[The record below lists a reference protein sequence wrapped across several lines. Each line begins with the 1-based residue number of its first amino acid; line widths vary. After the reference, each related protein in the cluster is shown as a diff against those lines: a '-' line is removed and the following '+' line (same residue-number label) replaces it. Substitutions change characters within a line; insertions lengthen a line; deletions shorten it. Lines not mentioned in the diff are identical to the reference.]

1 MADRG
6 MLELHNS
13 IPAIIATK
21 KHYYISTDEKFF
33 ITHLNGH
40 LLSITGKKYS
50 ELSKI
55 PIQKLFIESPVLP
68 ENNSFEQLETA
79 NHPFCAEA
87 GIQSL
92 NGNKVDVL
100 WVVTPLVNRKTNKVN
115 GFTWTGC
122 EINSETIYNN
132 AAITGERSAFA
143 SFTPSGFKDKLSQQ
157 NAYTTITGI
166 LNCITDGFI
175 ALDADFAVT
184 LWNPVAE
191 KITGLKKNNVL
202 GKYFWRQFPSLR
214 RSSAYTAL
222 NAAFYN
228 HTTINFEQYVP
239 SVDRWFEASVY
250 PYDLGVFIYFKDS
263 TVRKKQQRLLAI
275 EKKIL
280 EINVQP
286 NATLK
291 HTVDCL
297 LEEIENIYPGMY
309 CSVLSLDEYNKRMR
323 HLSAPRLPAEYAD
336 AINGKPVGP
345 NTSAYG
351 AAMFSRKMVI
361 MLDMAADTVG
371 TRYHN
376 VVLKLNLKSCWS
388 NPVLN
393 AQEEVIGCFSCYHT
407 ESATPSKEEIDLME
421 RVVILLSTIIE
432 NKKAEEKVKIS
443 NDRYIHATHAAKEA
457 IWDWDIKNDIF
468 YWGEGFYN
476 MFGYKTSYKID
487 TFKFWET
494 HIHPD
499 DRESVSC
506 SLHNAIKQKS
516 HDLWISEYRFKKSDG
531 NYAIV
536 VNRGYLIFDKNGETF
551 KMIGS
556 VEDVTEKK
564 RVEKQLIKQE
574 IDKQNLIAQAVLEA
588 QEKEREKI
596 SKELHD
602 NVNQVLSIAKM
613 LLDVAKTNVKE
624 RSQLIQKS
632 SEQIY
637 HAINEITNISRAL
650 VPPSISDLGL
660 IASIK
665 DLLDQVTVSQKIKV
679 EFKAEGDIEN
689 DINDNQKLMLFRI
702 INQQVNNVLTH
713 AEANKLSVQLLISEL
728 LIELMITDDGK
739 GFDTEKLKNNNGTG
753 LTDILSRCKLFNAKV
768 NIISAPGK
776 GCKLILKLNRIF
788 KY

>member
-1 MADRG
+1 

-33 ITHLNGH
+33 ITHLNSH
-40 LLSITGKKYS
+40 LLSVTGKEYS
-50 ELSKI
+50 ELSNI

-68 ENNSFEQLETA
+68 EDNSFEQLETA

-87 GIQSL
+87 SIQSIS
-92 NGNKVDVL
+92 GNKVDVL
-100 WVVTPLVNRKTNKVN
+100 WVVTPLVNRNINRVN

-122 EINSETIYNN
+122 EINVETNYNN
-132 AAITGERSAFA
+132 AAITGEKSAFA

-175 ALDADFAVT
+175 ALDSDFAVT

-191 KITGLKKNNVL
+191 KITGIKKSNIL
-202 GKYFWRQFPSLR
+202 GENFWRQFPLLR

-228 HTTINFEQYVP
+228 HTTINFEQYIP
-239 SVDRWFEASVY
+239 SIDCWFEASVY
-250 PYDLGVFIYFKDS
+250 PYDLGIFIYFKDS
-263 TVRKKQQRLLAI
+263 TICKKQQRLLAI

-280 EINVQP
+280 EINVKP

-309 CSVLSLDEYNKRMR
+309 CSVLLLDEYNKRMR
-323 HLSAPRLPAEYAD
+323 HLSAPRLSAEYAES
-336 AINGKPVGP
+336 INGKPIGP
-345 NTSAYG
+345 NTGACG

-361 MLDMAADTVG
+361 VLDIAADTVS
-371 TRYHN
+371 TPYRE

-388 NPVLN
+388 VPVLN
-393 AQEEVIGCFSCYHT
+393 AQEEVIGCFSCYHN
-407 ESATPSKEEIDLME
+407 ESATPSKEEIDLIE

-432 NKKAEEKVKIS
+432 NKKAEEKVKII
-443 NDRYIHATHAAKEA
+443 NDRYLLATHAAKEA
-457 IWDWDIKNDIF
+457 IWDWDLKNDIF

-487 TFKFWET
+487 TFKFWKT

-499 DRESVSC
+499 DRESVSY
-506 SLHNAIKQKS
+506 SLRNAITQKS
-516 HDLWISEYRFKKSDG
+516 HDLWMCEYRFKKSDG

-574 IDKQNLIAQAVLEA
+574 INKQNLIAQAVLEA
-588 QEKEREKI
+588 QEKERAKI
-596 SKELHD
+596 SKELHN
-602 NVNQVLSIAKM
+602 NVNQVLSTAKL
-613 LLDVAKTNVKE
+613 LLDVAKTNSRE
-624 RSQLIQKS
+624 RAQLLKKT
-632 SEQIY
+632 SEQIHY
-637 HAINEITNISRAL
+637 AINEITNISRAL
-650 VPPSISDLGL
+650 VPPIIGDLGL
-660 IASIK
+660 TESIK
-665 DLLDQVTVSQKIKV
+665 DLLENVTVFHKIKV
-679 EFKAEGDIEN
+679 EFKPAGDIEN
-689 DINDNQKLMLFRI
+689 EINENQKLMLFRI
-702 INQQVNNVLTH
+702 INEQVNNIVTH
-713 AEANKLSVQLLISEL
+713 AEAKKLSVHLLIDGLSIQ
-728 LIELMITDDGK
+728 LIITDDGK
-739 GFDTEKLKNNNGTG
+739 GFDPEKLKNNSGTG
-753 LTDILSRCKLFNAKV
+753 LADILSRGKLFNAKV

-776 GCKLILKLNRIF
+776 GCKLIVKLNRIF
-788 KY
+788 KN

>member
-1 MADRG
+1 

-33 ITHLNGH
+33 ITHLNSH
-40 LLSITGKKYS
+40 LLSITGKEYS
-50 ELSKI
+50 ELSNI

-68 ENNSFEQLETA
+68 EDNSFEQLETA

-87 GIQSL
+87 SIQSL
-92 NGNKVDVL
+92 SGNKVDVL
-100 WVVTPLVNRKTNKVN
+100 WVVTPLVNRNINRVN

-122 EINSETIYNN
+122 EINVETNYNN

-157 NAYTTITGI
+157 NAYSTITGI

-175 ALDADFAVT
+175 ALDSNFAVT

-191 KITGLKKNNVL
+191 KITGIKKSNIL
-202 GKYFWRQFPSLR
+202 GKNFWRQFPLLR

-228 HTTINFEQYVP
+228 HTTINFEQYIP
-239 SVDRWFEASVY
+239 SIDCWFEASVY
-250 PYDLGVFIYFKDS
+250 PYDLGIFIYFKDS

-280 EINVQP
+280 EINVKP

-309 CSVLSLDEYNKRMR
+309 CSVLLLDEYNKRMR
-323 HLSAPRLPAEYAD
+323 HLSAPRLSAEYAD
-336 AINGKPVGP
+336 SINGKPIGP
-345 NTSAYG
+345 NTGAGG

-361 MLDMAADTVG
+361 ILDIAADIVCTPY
-371 TRYHN
+371 RE

-393 AQEEVIGCFSCYHT
+393 TQEEVIGCFSCYHT
-407 ESATPSKEEIDLME
+407 ESVTPSKEDIDLIE

-443 NDRYIHATHAAKEA
+443 NDRYILATHAAKEA
-457 IWDWDIKNDIF
+457 IWDWDLKNDIF

-476 MFGYKTSYKID
+476 IFGYKTSYKID

-499 DRESVSC
+499 DRESVSY
-506 SLHNAIKQKS
+506 SLRNAITQKS
-516 HDLWISEYRFKKSDG
+516 HDLWMCEYRFKKSDG

-564 RVEKQLIKQE
+564 RIEKQLIKQE
-574 IDKQNLIAQAVLEA
+574 IDKQNLIAQAVFEA

-596 SKELHD
+596 SKELHN
-602 NVNQVLSIAKM
+602 NVNQVLSTAKL
-613 LLDVAKTNVKE
+613 LLDVAKTNSRGRV
-624 RSQLIQKS
+624 QLIKKS
-632 SEQIY
+632 SEQIH
-637 HAINEITNISRAL
+637 HAMNEITNISRAL

-660 IASIK
+660 TESIK
-665 DLLDQVTVSQKIKV
+665 DLLETVTFSHKIKV
-679 EFKAEGDIEN
+679 EFKPAGDIEN
-689 DINDNQKLMLFRI
+689 EINENQKLMLFRI
-702 INQQVNNVLTH
+702 INEQVNNIVTH
-713 AEANKLSVQLLISEL
+713 AEAKKLSVQLLIDEL
-728 LIELMITDDGK
+728 IIELMITDDGK
-739 GFDTEKLKNNNGTG
+739 GFDPEKIKNSSGTG

-776 GCKLILKLNRIF
+776 GCKLIVKLNRIF